1 MKANL
6 NNNLRDTP
14 IGAGPQVHLHRDILS
29 AFSACILKL
38 CPGSL
43 TLVDH
48 HYKNANYEL
57 PVRDEDRQVRLDM
70 NGDIAPCAVA
80 TLIRSNTLPQQ
91 RNGTCKRMFFFHHT
105 FATHYGA
112 IGIIRQSKRLSASS
126 RQSNGTSAWTLRR
139 NFPSP
144 PHIPLPTH

>member
-14 IGAGPQVHLHRDILS
+14 ISVCPQVHLHHDILS

-48 HYKNANYEL
+48 HYKNAL

-70 NGDIAPCAVA
+70 NGDIAPCAGA
-80 TLIRSNTLPQQ
+80 TLIRSNTS
-91 RNGTCKRMFFFHHT
+91 G
-105 FATHYGA
+105 
-112 IGIIRQSKRLSASS
+112 
-126 RQSNGTSAWTLRR
+126 
-139 NFPSP
+139 
-144 PHIPLPTH
+144 